1 MKRNMSYR
9 KSTTTLCYNSWRSVT
24 SPNSINLVIHCLQ
37 AERNDHALTKAKLV
51 SQSEKLHFS
60 QGEVETLK
68 QQLDRE
74 KATFEKA

>member
-1 MKRNMSYR
+1 MDYNALLQQLEVSFQNFLSLSYIV
-9 KSTTTLCYNSWRSVT
+9 WV
-24 SPNSINLVIHCLQ
+24 Q
-37 AERNDHALTKAKLV
+37 AERHEHALTKAKLV
-51 SQSEKLHFS
+51 NQSEKLHFS